1 MRTRSEE
8 RDPFL
13 RSWMQESGKKD
24 APEGL
29 TQRIMR
35 QVQQESMLERF
46 ARQPLI
52 PSRTWVR
59 FGLAFLVLLAALLT
73 LSNGFG
79 GSSYPWI
86 ERYSDIFVWTLNS
99 IIPGTVSGGTG
110 GILLSVF
117 LSLGLLLVLDK
128 FLGRRSKHF
137 GEH

>member
-1 MRTRSEE
+1 MKKRNEE
-8 RDPFL
+8 QDPFL

-35 QVQQESMLERF
+35 QVQQESMVERF

-59 FGLAFLVLLAALLT
+59 FGLAFLILVAALIPLA
-73 LSNGFG
+73 SGSG
-79 GSSYPWI
+79 GGAYPWI
-86 ERYSDIFVWTLNS
+86 EQFSDLFMWAMNS
-99 IIPGTVSGGTG
+99 IIPGTLSGGTG
-110 GILLSVF
+110 GILLSVL
-117 LSLGLLLVLDK
+117 LSIGLLLVLDQWFSQRK
-128 FLGRRSKHF
+128 RF